1 MDQLQGV
8 GRFPVE
14 LRRAADRPPGL
25 EAAPRLFG
33 DSFVEHYVVGRMAA
47 AGRAG
52 VTPNFVDYWIEHAD
66 RNSEDGLGARGV
78 PKRIR

>member
-1 MDQLQGV
+1 M
-8 GRFPVE
+8 
-14 LRRAADRPPGL
+14 AAD
-25 EAAPRLFG
+25 
-33 DSFVEHYVVGRMAA
+33 
-47 AGRAG
+47 GRAG